1 MTAIAAKYD
10 PATGK
15 LYDRPCLQIP
25 AIDTQQIT
33 PLDRRLIGKTF
44 YEAMERF
51 YSIPDNMR
59 RFEAWRNEQK
69 SKEVIRDEND

>member
-1 MTAIAAKYD
+1 MTPAAI
-10 PATGK
+10 
-15 LYDRPCLQIP
+15 
-25 AIDTQQIT
+25 IDTPQIT

-51 YSIPDNMR
+51 YAIPDNVR

-69 SKEVIRDEND
+69 SKEATHETDCS